1 MRFTTKYYCEETREL
16 KTLKEWEEWFQKN
29 GNHEA
34 DGWRDFESWL
44 FDMIRG
50 NLLSI
55 YHVVAEFEI
64 EGEQVIICSHLEN
77 GSIDYYSINFKN
89 ADFSVSGS
97 WQDITEEFYDSYG
110 EELSDYVKLSDLF

>member
-16 KTLKEWEEWFQKN
+16 KTLKEWEEWFRTD

-44 FDMIRG
+44 YDMIRG

-110 EELSDYVKLSDLF
+110 EELSDYVRLSDLF